1 MENNNTK
8 IADIFANSF
17 FRIPDYQRGY
27 AWKKERQLP
36 DLWEDILDITTN
48 PSGEYKPHYTGT
60 LSLQK
65 IPISKLESSEVKL
78 ANDGAN
84 FYDIVDG
91 QQRLTTLLILIFEL
105 YKKLK
110 DKELLRS
117 FIHDTKKGYVYKFS
131 YGSSNSNNNYYLI
144 KDIFEDSNT
153 LSAKKN
159 VYTNNLKEAKE
170 FFADKLASLSLKE
183 ARVIKSKILT
193 ALKFDVKIIDDDFD
207 VQSVFETMNN
217 RGKPLTILEKLKN
230 RLLFLNS
237 KLSIEP
243 NSNLSNV
250 INDSWKTI
258 YEYLGKHEDI
268 MLDEDE
274 FISAYLT
281 LIRIP
286 ADYSFS
292 SQDAERKVFEMFC
305 NRSPQYNLSYTRDQ
319 SEDSKKEA
327 KVTDGKIRDFAID
340 IANFVPFWY
349 KVYFPDITDELG
361 KLTYQ
366 IQCMNGSKEIKLFLA
381 QLLTF
386 EKTDKAVV
394 LDCLQK
400 VKKILFR
407 NRLPIPSIKDERTF
421 ATSARDLHLN
431 ETNLASLNA
440 ELAKSLDV
448 EINCTNLIDG
458 FRWLFS
464 YVKGNIG
471 YHKWLGLKFFLF
483 EYEDYIHQNKYSR
496 DFPIIN
502 WNLFYDTSIEHIMPK
517 SFEAHWQTTIDAYL
531 KYKQLSD
538 DELKLAKNI
547 LLNSLGNLTII
558 RDKKN
563 SSLGNNPWNIKVEAY
578 AHGCFSEKNI
588 SDTTS
593 WHPWSAESIYL
604 RGKEMLDYLISY
616 LGCVVIDDA
625 NKDTYKQNLLF
636 GYNKYLPG
644 VKVFVTLTEQA
655 SNK

>member
-1 MENNNTK
+1 MEKNNTK

-36 DLWEDILDITTN
+36 DLWEDILDIPAN
-48 PSGEYKPHYTGT
+48 PSGEYRPHYTGT

-65 IPISKLESSEVKL
+65 IPTSKLESTEVKL
-78 ANDGAN
+78 ANAGAN

-110 DKELLRS
+110 DKELYRS
-117 FIHDTKKGYVYKFS
+117 FIHDARKGYVYKFS
-131 YGSSNSNNNYYLI
+131 YGNSNSNNNYYLI
-144 KDIFEDSNT
+144 KEIFEDPNT

-159 VYTNNLKEAKE
+159 IYTNNLKEAKE
-170 FFADKLASLSLKE
+170 FFAEKLTSLSSKD
-183 ARVIKSKILT
+183 ARVIKTKVLT
-193 ALKFDVKIIDDDFD
+193 ALKFDIKIIDDDFD

-237 KLSIEP
+237 KLSTGP
-243 NSNLSNV
+243 NSNLSYQ

-274 FISAYLT
+274 FLSAYLT

-292 SQDAERKVFEMFC
+292 SQDAERKVFEIFC
-305 NRSPQYNLSYTRDQ
+305 SRSTQYNLSYTRDQ
-319 SEDSKKEA
+319 SDESKKEG
-327 KVTDGKIRDFAID
+327 KVTEDKIQRFAID

-349 KVYFPDITDELG
+349 KAYFPDITDELG

-386 EKTDKAVV
+386 ERTDKAGV
-394 LDCLQK
+394 LDCLRK

-407 NRLPIPSIKDERTF
+407 NRLPIPPIKDERTF
-421 ATSARDLHLN
+421 ATSARDLHLT
-431 ETNLASLNA
+431 ETDIESLNT
-440 ELAKSLDV
+440 ELAKLL
-448 EINCTNLIDG
+448 EAGINCTNLIDG
-458 FRWLFS
+458 FRGLFS
-464 YVKGNIG
+464 YVRGNIG
-471 YHKWLGLKFFLF
+471 YHKWSGLKFFLF

-502 WNLFYDTSIEHIMPK
+502 WNLFYNTSIEHIMPK
-517 SFEAHWQTTIDAYL
+517 TFETHWQTTMDAYL
-531 KYKQLSD
+531 KDKLLND
-538 DELKLAKNI
+538 DELKQAKNI
-547 LLNSLGNLTII
+547 LINSLGNLTII
-558 RDKKN
+558 SDKKN
-563 SSLGNNPWNIKVEAY
+563 ASLGNNPWNVKVAAY
-578 AHGCFSEKNI
+578 ANGCFSERNI
-588 SDTTS
+588 SNTIS

-604 RGKEMLDYLISY
+604 RGKEMLEHLMSY

-625 NKDTYKQNLLF
+625 NKGTYEQDLLF
-636 GYNKYLPG
+636 AQYKYVPG
-644 VKVFVTLTEQA
+644 VEVGRPNRA
-655 SNK
+655 SIKP